1 MDRTLVLSRVAAAI
15 SPSNRSFNPIQKYNF
30 QTLSSAQIHHVG
42 FSSKA
47 ISSIRFL
54 SFLLLCHTDHAPQ
67 ITATTAQP
75 TIIPIIPPVERVS
88 TISPHQRER
97 YTSVSDTGTRTRSG
111 TRHGRSFRSS

>member
-1 MDRTLVLSRVAAAI
+1 MNIGTLPCCRWDIL
-15 SPSNRSFNPIQKYNF
+15 PKLFF
-30 QTLSSAQIHHVG
+30 QPHNHIHFKPPLPPKIHHVG
-42 FSSKA
+42 FPSKV

-54 SFLLLCHTDHAPQ
+54 FLLLLFPTDHAPQ

-75 TIIPIIPPVERVS
+75 AIIPIIPPVERVS

-97 YTSVSDTGTRTRSG
+97 YTSVSDTGTRSRSG